1 MQDYERYITVQEA
14 AKRLGRPEPEIL
26 RMLETGALPAMLR
39 AELASKDGTPIGFDF
54 ARLPPEGV
62 ARVVDQG
69 GDDFTLEWQYCGGHG
84 KAVCFPARESSIRV
98 LWEPSLFPEL
108 MPQSEDAHPAATP
121 THGELLAP
129 VAKVGA
135 DVEAGNPSAW
145 IVTQPKR
152 DREYS
157 MPLYRLLLA
166 AHLKGKPRPPTA
178 REVVEEWRLN
188 TPPEIAKILPDGFD
202 YYDATGNTKTAS
214 LVSIRKRIER
224 LTSAR

>member
-98 LWEPSLFPEL
+98 LWEPSLFSEL
-108 MPQSEDAHPAATP
+108 IQPLKRAVSQTSLTLGDSS
-121 THGELLAP
+121 AP
-129 VAKVGA
+129 FAKVEP
-135 DVEAGNPSAW
+135 DVVIGSEKMKEIAPQKRVLASTLQDEA
-145 IVTQPKR
+145 I
-152 DREYS
+152 
-157 MPLYRLLLA
+157 LA
-166 AHLKGKPRPPTA
+166 AIRKLGHDPIKLPKWENNAKGVKA
-178 REVVEEWRLN
+178 EVREMLIGKNQAFPKEGTQFKHAWDRLRKHK
-188 TPPEIAKILPDGFD
+188 EIA
-202 YYDATGNTKTAS
+202 TA
-214 LVSIRKRIER
+214 
-224 LTSAR
+224 

>member
-84 KAVCFPARESSIRV
+84 KAVCFPAREGSIRV

-135 DVEAGNPSAW
+135 DVDAGTEKLTEAA
-145 IVTQPKR
+145 PKKR
-152 DREYS
+152 VLVLPLQQESVISVIRKLGHDPLRLPDRE
-157 MPLYRLLLA
+157 
-166 AHLKGKPRPPTA
+166 KGKRGVRA
-178 REVVEEWRLN
+178 EVTDYLLKNERSLFQSQRMVRRAWDELR
-188 TPPEIAKILPDGFD
+188 KSKQILG
-202 YYDATGNTKTAS
+202 GK
-214 LVSIRKRIER
+214 
-224 LTSAR
+224 

>member
-108 MPQSEDAHPAATP
+108 MPQPKEDTQSDVGMKAEDASVGHSAKGTPPALTAEEKAEIARRFRNRESVNRLAQAFNVHNRTIDAALMEFGLKNVKPRKGRKAATKI
-121 THGELLAP
+121 A
-129 VAKVGA
+129 
-135 DVEAGNPSAW
+135 S
-145 IVTQPKR
+145 I
-152 DREYS
+152 
-157 MPLYRLLLA
+157 
-166 AHLKGKPRPPTA
+166 TA
-178 REVVEEWRLN
+178 
-188 TPPEIAKILPDGFD
+188 
-202 YYDATGNTKTAS
+202 
-214 LVSIRKRIER
+214 
-224 LTSAR
+224 

>member
-14 AKRLGRPEPEIL
+14 AKRLGRPDPEIL

-84 KAVCFPARESSIRV
+84 KAVCFRARESSIRV

-108 MPQSEDAHPAATP
+108 LPQSKDASQAGP
-121 THGELLAP
+121 G
-129 VAKVGA
+129 
-135 DVEAGNPSAW
+135 VEAESTHPVG
-145 IVTQPKR
+145 
-152 DREYS
+152 
-157 MPLYRLLLA
+157 
-166 AHLKGKPRPPTA
+166 RPVP
-178 REVVEEWRLN
+178 VVENANVDVTTDPERRLARLRALRGDVKYKSGEWKFRG
-188 TPPEIAKILPDGFD
+188 I
-202 YYDATGNTKTAS
+202 TA
-214 LVSIRKRIER
+214 LVAAEKEEGRKRSSEKTIRADLKEAAER
-224 LTSAR
+224 EREAKRAGPFQGWGQR